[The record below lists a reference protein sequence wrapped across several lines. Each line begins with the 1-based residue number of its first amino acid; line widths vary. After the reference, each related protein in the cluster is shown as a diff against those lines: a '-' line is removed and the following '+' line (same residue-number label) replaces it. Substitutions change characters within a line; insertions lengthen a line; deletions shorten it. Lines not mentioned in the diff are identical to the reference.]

1 MASTLKPGDPE
12 WAQFENVLTI
22 HKNAI
27 QKSSQRKGEQ
37 PKDHTPRAICLHQ
50 QSMAVLSSR
59 MRQFGVGH
67 ELSMSVI
74 GELYPPSIASFE
86 TLQKLMIKDLRIEV
100 HHRGFYLLL
109 RFIHTATRMTAV
121 MNVVE
126 DETEAV
132 MLLSLYLQL
141 PESIRPAESI
151 LKDKSVII
159 LKEPYFKVA
168 TGGGYLIRV
177 DQPTDIV
184 WLADD
189 DSRIPEK
196 WRKPNVSNQ
205 QSADYWKK
213 RGNELVGKD
222 NFFEAIE
229 MYSRALRSSPTP
241 AEQEVLHNNRA
252 LANLRIEA
260 FDAALSDV
268 SFVSNPNDRSEK
280 GLYRGALALYGL
292 GRFKEGHEILRIL
305 IDKYPNSTTGKQ
317 ELERTRLR
325 LLEQEN
331 GAYDFETMYKATKL
345 RPLQIDCA
353 TFRGPVEI
361 RESKGRG
368 RGLFTTKSV
377 SVGDLLLC
385 EKAFS
390 YCFAPPEEE
399 MDKLDIKSFSRSSL
413 LVDVPNKR
421 MSLGTHADLIRDVSN
436 KLALNPSLQQSFEDL
451 FHGEYDGVKGSFVDG
466 CPVVDAFRVATTIH
480 HNCFGS
486 PLTSRDTMD
495 DAELNRISGYQIAK
509 QPESTHFGT
518 TGMWILASYINHSC
532 NPTCV
537 RNFIGDMQ
545 IVRAARDMPANME
558 LTFSYLYRDES
569 PNMIDVSSWGFQCDC
584 SICVEDSAT
593 SAAVKMQRR
602 KLHKVFALPIATL
615 EKKEETLK
623 QFANTYKQ
631 PPSEVPRLGIII
643 MHNSLIREFAQRR
656 EVKKAVDQVLATFES
671 LGFIIEGVRGS
682 SSQGSKIIVRRWGFP
697 HNGTTSLW
705 LTLRDVYKSLG
716 KNELADQT
724 EKFARISW
732 MLRVGEDTT
741 FVF

>member
-12 WAQFENVLTI
+12 WARFENVLTI

-27 QKSSQRKGEQ
+27 QKSSQRKGQQ
-37 PKDHTPRAICLHQ
+37 PKDHTPRAICLQQQ
-50 QSMAVLSSR
+50 QSMAVLSSK

-67 ELSMSVI
+67 EFSMSVI

-86 TLQKLMIKDLRIEV
+86 TLQKLMIKDLRLEV

-109 RFIHTATRMTAV
+109 RFIHTATRMTAA

-168 TGGGYLIRV
+168 TSGGYLIRV
-177 DQPTDIV
+177 DQPTDIA

-196 WRKPNVSNQ
+196 WRKPDVSIQ

-213 RGNELVGKD
+213 RGNELIGKE

-229 MYSRALRSSPTP
+229 MYSRALRSSPTS
-241 AEQEVLHNNRA
+241 AEQEFLHNNRA

-292 GRFKEGHEILRIL
+292 G
-305 IDKYPNSTTGKQ
+305 TAGKQ

-331 GAYDFETMYKATKL
+331 GVYDFKTIA
-345 RPLQIDCA
+345 
-353 TFRGPVEI
+353 
-361 RESKGRG
+361 
-368 RGLFTTKSV
+368 
-377 SVGDLLLC
+377 GDLLFC

-399 MDKLDIKSFSRSSL
+399 MDKLDFKSFSRSSL
-413 LVDVPNKR
+413 L
-421 MSLGTHADLIRDVSN
+421 
-436 KLALNPSLQQSFEDL
+436 ALNPSLQESFEDL
-451 FHGEYDGVKGSFVDG
+451 FHGEYDGVKGPFVDG
-466 CPVVDAFRVATTIH
+466 CPVVDAFRV
-480 HNCFGS
+480 
-486 PLTSRDTMD
+486 DTMD

-509 QPESTHFGT
+509 QPQSTHFGT

-569 PNMIDVSSWGFQCDC
+569 PKMIDVSSWGFQRDC
-584 SICVEDSAT
+584 SICVEDRAT
-593 SAAVKMQRR
+593 SAAVNMQRR
-602 KLHKVFALPIATL
+602 KLHKAFALPNATP
-615 EKKEETLK
+615 EKKEQTLG
-623 QFANTYKQ
+623 QFANTYKK
-631 PPSEVPRLGIII
+631 PPSEVPRLEMIL
-643 MHNSLIREFAQRR
+643 MHNSLIREFAQGN
-656 EVKKAVDQVLATFES
+656 EVKKVVDQVLATFES
-671 LGFIIEGVRGS
+671 LGFIIEGARAS
-682 SSQGSKIIVRRWGFP
+682 SSQRSKIIVRKWGFSY
-697 HNGTTSLW
+697 NGATSLW
-705 LTLRDVYKSLG
+705 LTLRDV
-716 KNELADQT
+716 
-724 EKFARISW
+724 
-732 MLRVGEDTT
+732 
-741 FVF
+741 